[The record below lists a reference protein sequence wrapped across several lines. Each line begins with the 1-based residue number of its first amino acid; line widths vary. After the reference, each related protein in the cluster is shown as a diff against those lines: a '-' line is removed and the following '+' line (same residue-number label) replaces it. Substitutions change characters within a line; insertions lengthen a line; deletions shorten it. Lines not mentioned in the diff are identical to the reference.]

1 MVLLGVQRD
10 TKRLFAMHKNTKVL
24 ALILF
29 ALTGATL
36 LLGGCNTIAGAGK
49 DVSNTGKAIE
59 KSAEKHA
66 P

>member
-1 MVLLGVQRD
+1 MR
-10 TKRLFAMHKNTKVL
+10 HSTKVL

-49 DVSNTGKAIE
+49 DVSNTGTAIE